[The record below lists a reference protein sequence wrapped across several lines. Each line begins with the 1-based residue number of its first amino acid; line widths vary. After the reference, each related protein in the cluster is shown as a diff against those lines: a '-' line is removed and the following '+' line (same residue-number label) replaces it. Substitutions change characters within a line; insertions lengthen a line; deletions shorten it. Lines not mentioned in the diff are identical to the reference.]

1 MPLFWVSFKH
11 CVISPKLDPFNSWLW
26 PKTRPTY
33 FIMKNSQ
40 GTSFI
45 GDFPTAVWS
54 IGVFLNQSWV
64 LEHIQGRHGE
74 DPQLVPKGQVKHL
87 APCFAASKRGNL
99 REIACPFMWSSL
111 GSFLPTLLSFKF
123 NSKWKCLSP
132 SKTSLHWLNLMVAQ
146 TKKWFIPPCSL
157 FQCSTGCP
165 NKFGIGSE
173 MFASEA
179 NIV

>member
-45 GDFPTAVWS
+45 GDFPTVVWS

-146 TKKWFIPPCSL
+146 TKKWFIPPLLSL
-157 FQCSTGCP
+157 S
-165 NKFGIGSE
+165 
-173 MFASEA
+173 M
-179 NIV
+179 